1 MERRCLILA
10 WKYRSEMG
18 QLKTTA
24 TAMKTGI
31 EMAAKAGMTVTT
43 AMRKTDLKMFHY
55 QPEKPHFAK
64 NVNPGLELQKQ
75 RTVM

>member
-10 WKYRSEMG
+10 WKYRSEMD
-18 QLKTTA
+18 QLKTTVRA
-24 TAMKTGI
+24 TKTVI
-31 EMAAKAGMTVTT
+31 ETTAKAGMTVTT
-43 AMRKTDLKMFHY
+43 AMRKTDLKMCRC
-55 QPEKPHFAK
+55 QPAKPHFVK